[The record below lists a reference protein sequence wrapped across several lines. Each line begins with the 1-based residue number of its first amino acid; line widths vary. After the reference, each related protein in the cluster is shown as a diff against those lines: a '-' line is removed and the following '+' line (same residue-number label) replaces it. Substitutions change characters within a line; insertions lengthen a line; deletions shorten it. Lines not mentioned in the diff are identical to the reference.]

1 VNTALYTGW
10 INLKH
15 VQFWLNDE
23 QYEKLKREA
32 EKHGLTPYAYLKQL
46 VLKRK
51 RMILLGYFFMF
62 YSAVA
67 TLALLLLIFSPL

>member
-1 VNTALYTGW
+1 LRDSLTDN
-10 INLKH
+10 NLRH
-15 VQFWLNDE
+15 IAIWLNEE
-23 QYEKLKREA
+23 QYERLKREA

-51 RMILLGYFFMF
+51 RMILLGYFLMF
-62 YSAVA
+62 YSAIA

>member
-1 VNTALYTGW
+1 
-10 INLKH
+10 LKQ
-15 VQFWLNDE
+15 VKFWLNEE
-23 QYEKLKREA
+23 QYERLKREA

-51 RMILLGYFFMF
+51 RMILLGYFLMF